1 VRAATAS
8 ARLDAML
15 GTIARVALM
24 RVLPRK
30 LIPVLTAWQIISMIR
45 GRKNRS
51 ADPATT
57 TTTSTTRRTTRR

>member
-1 VRAATAS
+1 
-8 ARLDAML
+8 ML

-57 TTTSTTRRTTRR
+57 TTTTTRRTTRR